1 MFLHVHVNPPSL
13 SCNDEILSV
22 ARCLRVNPRGLDED
36 SRDYLSLYLVLVTGM
51 TNKGD
56 VRAKFKF
63 SILNKQKEE
72 RKAMGECGRGL
83 PEGASGWVW
92 SEAGANANM
101 YCDCSIM
108 HICTC
113 GYAKSID

>member
-1 MFLHVHVNPPSL
+1 M
-13 SCNDEILSV
+13 
-22 ARCLRVNPRGLDED
+22 NPRGLDED

-72 RKAMGECGRGL
+72 RKAMGECEWGL
-83 PEGASGWVW
+83 SDGVVCIVHGAHVNVPECV
-92 SEAGANANM
+92 N
-101 YCDCSIM
+101 
-108 HICTC
+108 
-113 GYAKSID
+113 

>member
-1 MFLHVHVNPPSL
+1 MFTIHVCKFIPPAMTSFFI
-13 SCNDEILSV
+13 DVSV
-22 ARCLRVNPRGLDED
+22 VRCLRVNPRGLDED

-72 RKAMGECGRGL
+72 RKAMGEWECQGL
-83 PEGASGWVW
+83 V
-92 SEAGANANM
+92 
-101 YCDCSIM
+101 
-108 HICTC
+108 
-113 GYAKSID
+113 